1 MTGSVTKDVAS
12 GGGATPD
19 CARLHLYLDGELDT
33 AASLGFEAHAA
44 GCAACS
50 GELAA
55 YRALRERLRADL
67 TRHPAS
73 EALRGK
79 IVARVAQL
87 APAVPRP
94 AAALPPARRRGT
106 WARWSSLAA
115 AAAVVAVVSSG
126 TTVLLGRPD
135 AESQW
140 IDGVVAAHERAM
152 LSGHEIDV
160 ASSNRHVVKPWFSG
174 RTAIAPLVVDLDDVG
189 FPLIGGRLDVPQKAP
204 VPALIYRA
212 GPHVVSVYMQP
223 AAGESAPRLAKI
235 DGFSVLTWRQA
246 GFAFYAV
253 SDADGP
259 EVEKFQAAFAAKAA
273 TLR

>member
-1 MTGSVTKDVAS
+1 MTGSVTMDRAS
-12 GGGATPD
+12 GGGGVPD

-33 AASLGFEAHAA
+33 AASLAFEAHAEGCA
-44 GCAACS
+44 GCS
-50 GELAA
+50 SDLAA

-73 EALRGK
+73 DGLRRR
-79 IVARVAQL
+79 ITAQS
-87 APAVPRP
+87 APAAPRP
-94 AAALPPARRRGT
+94 VVAIPPARRSGA

-115 AAAVVAVVSSG
+115 AAAVIAVVSSG
-126 TTVLLGRPD
+126 TTVFLGRPD

-189 FPLIGGRLDVPQKAP
+189 FPLVGGRLDVPQKAP

-223 AAGESAPRLAKI
+223 AAGDSAPRLAKI

-253 SDADGP
+253 SDADGA
-259 EVEKFQAAFAAKAA
+259 EIERFQAAFAAKAA